1 MTQRSGHVRER
12 TSKETQRGMPTPGRP
27 EWSGLCEDDVGAD
40 IIRPPSLPLGEGG
53 IAVIR
58 GPHKSPAERV
68 LWGEDDSPCQGEMAE
83 GQRG

>member
-1 MTQRSGHVRER
+1 M
-12 TSKETQRGMPTPGRP
+12 
-27 EWSGLCEDDVGAD
+27 
-40 IIRPPSLPLGEGG
+40 IRPPSLPLGEGG

-68 LWGEDDSPCQGEMAE
+68 LWGEADSPCQGEMAE